1 MWGILYSGKS
11 YILFGYILYFSMEA
25 ESRRRVHLCEL
36 HRIYFMGFAQWYK
49 PMASIGG
56 AMKILYCETSKI
68 ISIE

>member
-25 ESRRRVHLCEL
+25 ESRRVHLCEL

-56 AMKILYCETSKI
+56 AMIILYCETSKI